1 LGGVCVIEKSPIM
14 VSAVENMAAN
24 TSWAALGK
32 ATDLRNR
39 ILFTLGLLIVY
50 RLGTFIPVPGIDGSA
65 LRSFMESAGQGIGGM
80 VSMFTGGA
88 LGRMGIFALGIMPYI
103 SASIIVQ
110 LLTSMVPSLEQL
122 KKEGEQGRKKINQY
136 TRYGTVALATLQ
148 AYGLAVSLEA
158 GDIAADP
165 GLYFR
170 LSTMITLVGGTMF
183 LMWLGEQITARGIG
197 NGISLIIFVGI
208 IAEVPAALAQFFA
221 SGRSGAISPGLIVG
235 VLIMVIVTI
244 LFVVFMERALR
255 KIHIQYPRRQVGMKM
270 YDGGSSH
277 LPIKVNPAGVIPA
290 IFASSLLLLPVTIS
304 TFSGNTSSPI
314 MSWLLANFGPGQPLY
329 LTFMVVM
336 VVFFTYFYTF
346 NVSFKPDDVADNLK
360 SQNGFVPGIR
370 PGKKT
375 AEYLEYVVNRVLVLG
390 SAYLSAVVLLPEIL
404 RGQFAIPFYFGGT
417 SVLIVVSVTMDTIQQ
432 VQSHLLAHQYEGLLE
447 KSQLRGKGAGK
458 GKGARKKRSP
468 VRR

>member
-1 LGGVCVIEKSPIM
+1 
-14 VSAVENMAAN
+14 MAAN

-50 RLGTFIPVPGIDGSA
+50 RLGTFIPVPGIDGIA
-65 LRSFMESAGQGIGGM
+65 LREFMEQAGQGIGGM

-88 LGRMGIFALGIMPYI
+88 LGRMGILALGIMPYI
-103 SASIIVQ
+103 SASIIIQ

-136 TRYGTVALATLQ
+136 TRFGTVALATVQ

-158 GDIAADP
+158 GDLATDP

-170 LSTMITLVGGTMF
+170 FSTMITLVGGTMF

-208 IAEVPAALAQFFA
+208 IAEVPAAIAQFFA
-221 SGRSGAISPGLIVG
+221 SGRSGAVSPAVIIG
-235 VLIMVIVTI
+235 VLVMVIATI
-244 LFVVFMERALR
+244 TFVVFMERALR

-277 LPIKVNPAGVIPA
+277 LPVKVNPAGVIPA

-304 TFSGNTSSPI
+304 TFSSGAASGPV

-329 LTFMVVM
+329 LLFFVSMI
-336 VVFFTYFYTF
+336 VFFAYFYTF
-346 NVSFKPDDVADNLK
+346 NVSFKPDEVADNLK
-360 SQNGFVPGIR
+360 NQNGFVPGIR

-390 SAYLSAVVLLPEIL
+390 SAYLAAVCLLPEIL

-432 VQSHLLAHQYEGLLE
+432 AQSHLLAHQYEGLIE
-447 KSQLRGKGAGK
+447 KSQLRGKGGRKRGK
-458 GKGARKKRSP
+458 RGPARR
-468 VRR
+468 

>member
-1 LGGVCVIEKSPIM
+1 
-14 VSAVENMAAN
+14 MAAN

-50 RLGTFIPVPGIDGSA
+50 RLGTFIPVPGIDGAA
-65 LRSFMESAGQGIGGM
+65 LREFMEQAGQGIGGM
-80 VSMFTGGA
+80 ISMFTGGA
-88 LGRMGIFALGIMPYI
+88 LGRMGILALGIMPYI

-110 LLTSMVPSLEQL
+110 LLTAMVPSLEQL

-136 TRYGTVALATLQ
+136 TRFGTVALATVQ

-158 GDIAADP
+158 GDLATDP

-170 LSTMITLVGGTMF
+170 FSTMITLVGGTMF

-208 IAEVPAALAQFFA
+208 IAEVPAAIAQFLA
-221 SGRSGAISPGLIVG
+221 SGRSGAVSPAVIVG
-235 VLIMVIVTI
+235 VLVMVIVVIT
-244 LFVVFMERALR
+244 FVVFMERSLR

-277 LPIKVNPAGVIPA
+277 LPVKVNPAGVIPA

-304 TFSGNTSSPI
+304 TFSSGAASGPV

-329 LTFMVVM
+329 LLFFVSMI
-336 VVFFTYFYTF
+336 VFFAYFYTF

-360 SQNGFVPGIR
+360 NQNGFVPGIR

-390 SAYLSAVVLLPEIL
+390 SGYLVAVMLLPEIL

-432 VQSHLLAHQYEGLLE
+432 AQSHLLAHQYEGLIE
-447 KSQLRGKGAGK
+447 KSQLRGKG
-458 GKGARKKRSP
+458 RKRGKRSP
-468 VRR
+468 ARR

>member
-1 LGGVCVIEKSPIM
+1 M
-14 VSAVENMAAN
+14 VSAAEQMAAN

-50 RLGTFIPVPGIDGSA
+50 RMGTFIPVPGIDGLA
-65 LRSFMESAGQGIGGM
+65 LREFMEQAGQGIGGM

-110 LLTSMVPSLEQL
+110 LLTAMVPQLEQL

-136 TRYGTVALATLQ
+136 TRYGTVALATVQ
-148 AYGLAVSLEA
+148 AYGLAISLES
-158 GDIAADP
+158 GDLATDP

-170 LSTMITLVGGTMF
+170 IACMITLVGGTMF

-208 IAEVPAALAQFFA
+208 IAEVPAAMAQFFA
-221 SGRSGAISPGLIVG
+221 SGRSGAVSPAVIIG
-235 VLIMVIVTI
+235 VILMVIATI
-244 LFVVFMERALR
+244 TFVVFMERALR
-255 KIHIQYPRRQVGMKM
+255 KIHIQYPRRQVGMKV

-277 LPIKVNPAGVIPA
+277 LPVKVNPAGVIPA

-304 TFSGNTSSPI
+304 TFSAGSTNGPV

-329 LTFMVVM
+329 LLFFVSMI
-336 VVFFTYFYTF
+336 VFFAYFYTF
-346 NVSFKPDDVADNLK
+346 NVAFKPDDVADNLK
-360 SQNGFVPGIR
+360 NQNGFIPGIR

-390 SAYLSAVVLLPEIL
+390 SAYLAAVCLLPEIL

-432 VQSHLLAHQYEGLLE
+432 AQSHLLAHQYEGLIE
-447 KSQLRGKGAGK
+447 KSQLRGKSKKRG
-458 GKGARKKRSP
+458 KRSP
-468 VRR
+468 ARR